1 MKAGLYVSCMTWDRD
16 LVVVGRGQSATYT
29 AAETG
34 HSTMISPLVFLYSRP
49 GLEKVHS
56 LYGHLKGVTCL
67 ALGRSV
73 LVSGSLDWTVRVWSR
88 EEATQTNIINMQ
100 EHNI

>member
-1 MKAGLYVSCMTWDRD
+1 MLQVWVVKAGLYVSCMTWDRD

-49 GLEKVHS
+49 GLEKAWVYI
-56 LYGHLKGVTCL
+56 LTRNPYL
-67 ALGRSV
+67 A
-73 LVSGSLDWTVRVWSR
+73 
-88 EEATQTNIINMQ
+88 
-100 EHNI
+100 